1 MLVVGIGYTVYY
13 VHCFETD
20 NALTQ

>member
-1 MLVVGIGYTVYY
+1 MLVVGIGYTLYY
-13 VHCFETD
+13 IHCFETD